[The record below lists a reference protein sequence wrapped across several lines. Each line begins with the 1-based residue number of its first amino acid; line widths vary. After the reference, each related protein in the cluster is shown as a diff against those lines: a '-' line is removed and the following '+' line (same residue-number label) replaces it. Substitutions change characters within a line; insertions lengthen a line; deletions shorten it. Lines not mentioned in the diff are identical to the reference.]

1 MAFSRPDVPT
11 RIFLSTIGN
20 LNSVQTFLPSL
31 PLSRIFDRGKTR
43 VWSRV
48 DVIIQL
54 LSKYIPT
61 IYTQWKNIY
70 IYTIVISSSKEYHS
84 VDWKK
89 KSKAFDTRSTNNVR
103 GWKIFVRRSADK
115 ISIPPLLVAVRK
127 IRNRRFTGWGAGG
140 GGKGDSRVSAT
151 HINRFA
157 RRTASKR
164 WLTDG
169 KEVGEQA
176 WSAGIRV

>member
-1 MAFSRPDVPT
+1 M
-11 RIFLSTIGN
+11 
-20 LNSVQTFLPSL
+20 
-31 PLSRIFDRGKTR
+31 
-43 VWSRV
+43 
-48 DVIIQL
+48 IIQL
-54 LSKYIPT
+54 LSKYIRI

-70 IYTIVISSSKEYHS
+70 IYIHDSDKFIERIPFSGLK
-84 VDWKK
+84 KK

>member
-1 MAFSRPDVPT
+1 ME
-11 RIFLSTIGN
+11 
-20 LNSVQTFLPSL
+20 
-31 PLSRIFDRGKTR
+31 
-43 VWSRV
+43 
-48 DVIIQL
+48 
-54 LSKYIPT
+54 KYI
-61 IYTQWKNIY
+61 Y
-70 IYTIVISSSKEYHS
+70 IHDSDKFVERIPFSGLK
-84 VDWKK
+84 KK

-103 GWKIFVRRSADK
+103 GWKIFVRRSTDK

-140 GGKGDSRVSAT
+140 RGDSRVSVT

>member
-1 MAFSRPDVPT
+1 ME
-11 RIFLSTIGN
+11 
-20 LNSVQTFLPSL
+20 
-31 PLSRIFDRGKTR
+31 
-43 VWSRV
+43 
-48 DVIIQL
+48 
-54 LSKYIPT
+54 KYI
-61 IYTQWKNIY
+61 Y
-70 IYTIVISSSKEYHS
+70 IHDSDKFVERIPFSGLK
-84 VDWKK
+84 KK

-103 GWKIFVRRSADK
+103 GWKIFVRRSTDK

-169 KEVGEQA
+169 KEVGGKRGA
-176 WSAGIRV
+176 RVSVCKEFVPSMPQTFAINHRFQPPSMPLQPLPPPLSLRASSLRACNDTDTLAL